1 MRRARRTL
9 GLFVAALLAASSLAT
24 PALADKANNS
34 VRFASDQTLP
44 NADPYFNANRVG
56 IILAD
61 QVWDTLVF
69 RDPAT
74 GEYKGN
80 LATAWRRIDERTLEL
95 DLRQGVKFHNG
106 AAFTAD
112 DVVYT
117 LNFVANPAN
126 RAVSSGLVRW
136 IDHVEK
142 RGLFTVRIVSKQSF
156 PAAVAFLA
164 AANMVIHP
172 HEYYARVGPSGMTEH
187 PVGTGPFKVVEHALG
202 KYLRL
207 ERNANYFKDSPKAQ
221 PKIDKIEIRF
231 VPDAQTRVA
240 ESIAGGLDLIM
251 NVAPDQADQLQDI
264 AQLQIVSGETMR
276 YAYLAMRALEATP
289 APQLKDI
296 RVRQAIMHAIDR
308 EALVKYVVGNGARV
322 LHTGCYPAQ
331 FGCTDV
337 GVPRFGY
344 DPSRA
349 RGLLAAAGYPNG
361 FDVDIYAFRS
371 RNQTE
376 AIIGYLRAVG
386 INSRLRF
393 MQANAAL
400 SAMIAGR
407 AALVHG
413 DFGSNSIYDVA
424 AGASNF
430 HEFGPLDITR
440 DMEIR
445 DLFLSG
451 DRATDANA
459 RKEAYAKALRL
470 VAERAYAMPL
480 YSMPTY
486 YVAAKDLVFKP
497 YSDEMPRFWEM
508 SWK

>member
-1 MRRARRTL
+1 MRRARYVV
-9 GLFVAALLAASSLAT
+9 GFAAALLVGSALAT

-34 VRFASDQTLP
+34 VLFASDQTLP
-44 NADPYFNANRVG
+44 NADPYFNANRIGV
-56 IILAD
+56 ILAD

-80 LATAWRRIDERTLEL
+80 LATAWRQIDERTLEL

-106 AAFTAD
+106 AEFTAD
-112 DVVYT
+112 DVAYT

-126 RAVSSGLVRW
+126 RAVSSGLIRW
-136 IDHVEK
+136 IDHAEK
-142 RGLFTVRIVSKQSF
+142 RGPFTVRVVAKQSF

-172 HEYYARVGPSGMTEH
+172 HDYYARVGPRGMTER
-187 PVGTGPFKVVEHALG
+187 PVGTGPYKVVEHALG
-202 KYLRL
+202 KYIRL
-207 ERNANYFKDSPKAQ
+207 ERNGDYFKDSPKSQ

-240 ESIAGGLDLIM
+240 EAIAGGLDLIM
-251 NVAPDQADQLQDI
+251 NVAPDQADQLRDI
-264 AQLQIVSGETMR
+264 ARLQIVSGETMR
-276 YAYLAMRALEATP
+276 YSYMAMRTLDATP

-322 LHTGCYPAQ
+322 LHSECYPAQ
-331 FGCTDV
+331 FGCTDAS
-337 GVPRFGY
+337 VPRYDY
-344 DPSRA
+344 DPPKA
-349 RGLLAAAGYPNG
+349 RELLAAAGYPNG
-361 FDVDIYAFRS
+361 FDIDIYAFRN

-376 AIIGYLRAVG
+376 AVIGYLRAVG
-386 INSRLRF
+386 ISARLRF

-400 SAMIAGR
+400 SAMMGGR
-407 AALVHG
+407 AALVHA
-413 DFGSNSIYDVA
+413 DLGSNSIYDIA

-451 DRATDANA
+451 DRATDADA
-459 RKEAYAKALRL
+459 RAVVYAKALRL
-470 VAERAYAMPL
+470 VAERAYVMPL

-486 YVAAKDLVFKP
+486 YLAASDLVFKP
-497 YSDEMPRFWEM
+497 YSDEIPRFWEM